1 MSEVAAVKLLN
12 ILEKS
17 RFEKEANVAAL
28 ARNLFN
34 TLKTYGSNAGRYGK
48 AFFDEYRPR
57 NVKPMEWAA
66 RNEKAESFMRGQ
78 GGTMPRNRFR
88 DAGINARVR
97 PQVQNNNKEIA
108 LNTLAGVG
116 GFGAGYGIGHF
127 GTKTLG
133 SIYSPNNNK
142 PALASLPQKPSG
154 VFDLSNFFGKQSSEK
169 QAAFD
174 LISILGQLGIKGIKG
189 LGQLGLLSSLAA
201 AQGAISGGTGVKNF
215 IRNYPKTTATAGAL
229 SIPTGY
235 VAYDQL
241 HEKVPSKV
249 IKQNI
254 KMISGNVPKSKEKYV
269 EPLPKNWSNQKTQD
283 EIPLS
288 YTRNQTLFGR

>member
-88 DAGINARVR
+88 DAGINDRVR

-154 VFDLSNFFGKQSSEK
+154 VFGLSNFFGKQSSEK
-169 QAAFD
+169 QAD
-174 LISILGQLGIKGIKG
+174 LIGLLGQLGIKGIKE
-189 LGQLGLLSSLAA
+189 LGKFIYRKPGTSILL
-201 AQGAISGGTGVKNF
+201 GGTVPAAYGGAKAYEYVSKPGKELEVK
-215 IRNYPKTTATAGAL
+215 R
-229 SIPTGY
+229 
-235 VAYDQL
+235 
-241 HEKVPSKV
+241 
-249 IKQNI
+249 NI
-254 KMISGNVPKSKEKYV
+254 KLMESKTQPPKKLYT